1 MQPMPT
7 CASLQDNGF
16 MTISGT
22 YNRDAIVRMGS
33 TNQTFVGSTKKI
45 PLSKLFGFTSR
56 DGVGTAAH
64 FAFMDV
70 ISNRENLVNLNP
82 YNGVSILVAHDHR
95 ANRTYVM
102 IAEGPGHKLRMVDVS
117 NKAASQ
123 GKVTTM
129 VPSVGPL
136 SIGLGRSVNDLFIV
150 DSHGVL
156 SRVDLQPV
164 VMCGNQNQFF
174 HQAFSQWKPG
184 PFEGS
189 THVGPANH
197 TYFLKRLAAGDDAIK
212 KPWEAVVQKKI
223 IEVKAGK
230 HRALVEKRTSCT
242 RPQSDQSE
250 SYCCV
255 TKMPKLASELPVSP
269 EEAEVLNAAIQNAL
283 IYI

>member
-1 MQPMPT
+1 M
-7 CASLQDNGF
+7 
-16 MTISGT
+16 
-22 YNRDAIVRMGS
+22 
-33 TNQTFVGSTKKI
+33 
-45 PLSKLFGFTSR
+45 
-56 DGVGTAAH
+56 
-64 FAFMDV
+64 
-70 ISNRENLVNLNP
+70 
-82 YNGVSILVAHDHR
+82 
-95 ANRTYVM
+95 
-102 IAEGPGHKLRMVDVS
+102 EGPGHKLRMVDVS

-174 HQAFSQWKPG
+174 QQAFSQWKPG

-250 SYCCV
+250 ESYCCV

-269 EEAEVLNAAIQNAL
+269 EEAEVLHAAIQNAL